1 LKIVHVLPPLHSV
14 DPYFGEEV
22 TVQMTGH
29 AEAEIRKAQDSV
41 GSQAEV
47 EIVLGETPKAVCA
60 MAKGWNADL
69 VVIGRGARTGIL
81 GRLRSQSYAIIREAP
96 CPVVSV

>member
-1 LKIVHVLPPLHSV
+1 MHALPPLYRI

-22 TVQMTGH
+22 TLQMTGH
-29 AEAEIRKAQDSV
+29 AEAEIQKAQDGV

-47 EIVLGETPKAVCA
+47 EIVPGETPKAVCA
-60 MAKGWNADL
+60 MAKGWSADL